1 MIYVTGDCHRD
12 FSRFIQEPEVS
23 LEKGDYV
30 IVCGDFG
37 LLWVKDKNFERHLS
51 ALSELPYTILW
62 VQGNHENYN
71 MIEEYP
77 VEMWKGGKVR
87 HIVRDKIILLERG
100 QVFEIEGKTFFTFG
114 GASSHDIQGGIL
126 NRGDP
131 AFEDLRMEVI
141 RSGLPYR
148 ILNESWW
155 KQELPTEKELQEGRD
170 NLKKVNYKVD
180 YVISHCASNR
190 IQYVIEKYYSQI
202 GFFCGMYQQDILT
215 NYFEELEDALE
226 YKHWYFGHYHDDKLL
241 DEKHSVLYFNVL
253 PLDYYEKYLLSR

>member
-37 LLWVKDKNFERHLS
+37 LLWAKDKNFERHLS

-190 IQYVIEKYYSQI
+190 MQYVIEKYYSQI

-253 PLDYYEKYLLSR
+253 PLDYYEKYLSSK